1 MFERFTVSAR
11 RAVALAQE
19 EARTLDRPQIGTDH
33 LLIALA
39 GDGDD
44 PAAQALRSVG
54 ATRAAL
60 RAAASSPDALDARSL
75 ALLGIDLDEVRR
87 AAEERFGRGALDAAR
102 TGHAPAGHI
111 RFSDA
116 AKQSLA
122 AAVTQAAA
130 VRTGSISSGHLLLGV
145 LADPAGAG
153 TRVAQACGIDVDALR
168 ADVVAAMRSDA
179 A

>member
-1 MFERFTVSAR
+1 M
-11 RAVALAQE
+11 
-19 EARTLDRPQIGTDH
+19 LDRPQIGTDH

-39 GDGDD
+39 GGGDD
-44 PAAQALRSVG
+44 PAAQALRSAG
-54 ATRAAL
+54 ITQAAL
-60 RAAASSPDALDARSL
+60 RAAAARPDALDATSL
-75 ALLGIDLDEVRR
+75 ALLGIDLERVRR
-87 AAEERFGRGALDAAR
+87 AAEERFGRGALDAAG
-102 TGHAPAGHI
+102 TGHAPQGHI

-145 LADPAGAG
+145 LSDPAGAA
-153 TRVAQACGIDVDALR
+153 TRVALACGIDIDALK
-168 ADVVAAMRSDA
+168 ADVVAALQRDA